1 MIQRHERPAAP
12 LASFADVLWYYD
24 GYAPPHRMERVLPDG
39 SMQLIIH
46 LRGEPLRVYDQDAA
60 APRLVHG
67 PLVCGPRARYSL
79 VETAQQGALLGI
91 HFRPGGAAPLLGLA
105 ASELRDADV
114 PLAALWGR
122 AAWELQERVV
132 EAATPEACL
141 GLLQAALLA
150 RLAATAGEQERDPAV
165 AYAVRAFA
173 APRPAAVAE
182 VAARTGQSHRH
193 FIHRFR
199 EAIGL
204 TPKTYCRVVRF
215 QAALGAI
222 ARGERVAWAA
232 LAGATGYYDQ
242 AHLVHD
248 FRAFAGLAP
257 SGYLAR
263 RGEHPNHVAL
273 DGWEA

>member
-1 MIQRHERPAAP
+1 M
-12 LASFADVLWYYD
+12 
-24 GYAPPHRMERVLPDG
+24 
-39 SMQLIIH
+39 
-46 LRGEPLRVYDQDAA
+46 
-60 APRLVHG
+60 
-67 PLVCGPRARYSL
+67 
-79 VETAQQGALLGI
+79 AQQGALLGI
-91 HFRPGGAAPLLGLA
+91 HFRPGGATPLLGLP
-105 ASELRDADV
+105 ASELRDADM
-114 PLAALWGR
+114 PLAALWGG
-122 AAWELQERVV
+122 AAWEMQERIV
-132 EAATPEACL
+132 AARTPEARL

-150 RLAATAGEQERDPAV
+150 RLAAAQQHDPAI
-165 AYAVRAFA
+165 AYAVRAFTS
-173 APRPAAVAE
+173 PRPVAVAE

-215 QAALGAI
+215 QAALGTI
-222 ARGERVAWAA
+222 ARGERVEWAA

-263 RGEHPNHVAL
+263 RGEHPNHVPLDAAL
-273 DGWEA
+273 NA